1 MDFSRRLV
9 GTASSRLKTHK
20 TTVESSWYQG
30 VFPSLCSAKLY
41 FPLLYILTDTA
52 EAHTGKKHSS
62 GTCKSSRF
70 QIKNNTNKC
79 NIINTILLFFFFFYL
94 LPVTGYPRT
103 AFLQPSLYHRCT
115 SAVLAGSDLS
125 HVTGSPEDKNALWP
139 SEVEVRLPAGM
150 NLPVPEVC
158 VPDMEFTFVLF
169 ASFIHYHNYSL
180 LHNIMA
186 KLYFNLIFH
195 LCTCLFMEY
204 KIDGIQNKSQKEL
217 FNEFS
222 SIC

>member
-1 MDFSRRLV
+1 M

-79 NIINTILLFFFFFYL
+79 NIINTILHIFF
-94 LPVTGYPRT
+94 LP
-103 AFLQPSLYHRCT
+103 SSC
-115 SAVLAGSDLS
+115 D
-125 HVTGSPEDKNALWP
+125 
-139 SEVEVRLPAGM
+139 RLPLNCFSPTFPLSSLHISCSGRKWFIPCYRKSGGQKCPLTLWSWSRAACRYESPCSRGVCAGH
-150 NLPVPEVC
+150 EVYIRAVC
-158 VPDMEFTFVLF
+158 
-169 ASFIHYHNYSL
+169 FIHTLS
-180 LHNIMA
+180 
-186 KLYFNLIFH
+186 
-195 LCTCLFMEY
+195 
-204 KIDGIQNKSQKEL
+204 
-217 FNEFS
+217 
-222 SIC
+222 

>member
-52 EAHTGKKHSS
+52 EAHIGKKHSS

-79 NIINTILLFFFFFYL
+79 NIINTILHFFFTFFLWQVTPEL
-94 LPVTGYPRT
+94 LFSNLPSIIAAHQLFWQEVIYPM
-103 AFLQPSLYHRCT
+103 LQ
-115 SAVLAGSDLS
+115 
-125 HVTGSPEDKNALWP
+125 
-139 SEVEVRLPAGM
+139 EVRRTKMPFDPLKLKSGCLQVWM
-150 NLPVPEVC
+150 C
-158 VPDMEFTFVLF
+158 VPDMEFRFVLF

-186 KLYFNLIFH
+186 KFYFNLIFH

-222 SIC
+222 SICQNCM